1 MTRVAGKTKTKTKT
15 RAKPKAARPAGKPRG
30 GDRFDDVLEDIRR
43 IADDKGFI
51 LNQEIEALVGD
62 EFSPEDI
69 VVLYDR
75 LSDEKIDYFDSAE
88 KARLKIEARKRREE
102 KDEQKA
108 EEDVKAVI
116 RYDDPVRMYL
126 REMGKVP
133 LLDREGEVEIAK
145 RIEQGQILIAKAV
158 FSLDSPIR
166 ELQRLARV
174 VEKGEMRLD
183 EVVQVETGGLAPSY
197 TGKKERQARFRP
209 VRKIAALRKEIVEL
223 QKKIK
228 LKKNASKR
236 PALERSFE
244 LRQAKLFEEYVKL
257 QLNPKQLER
266 IVENIRTTRDRL
278 KDYSA
283 KLDEYE
289 EFVGLSYDDISGHVK
304 KLKAASRRRSV
315 KVNGKGSWSLEMLED
330 FERKMRA
337 LRTEIKAIEKEENL
351 SREELDRVVES
362 IRRGEIQVQRAKKE
376 MIEANVRLVI
386 AIAKRYTN
394 RGLEFLDLIQEGN
407 SGLMRAVDKFDY
419 RKGYKF
425 STYATWWIRQA
436 ITRAIADQARTI
448 RIPVHMIEAINKVSR
463 AQRKLVQENGRDP
476 TPEEVAK
483 KLNYPLD
490 KVKSVMKASMEPI
503 SLDRPI
509 GEDED
514 SNLSDFIEDTSAA
527 SPSQSASH
535 AMLRDQLNRVLSTLT
550 RREEKVI
557 RLRFGLG
564 DGTPRTL
571 EEVGTIFNVTRERVR
586 QIEAKALKKLQ
597 HPSRARKLK
606 GYTEII

>member
-1 MTRVAGKTKTKTKT
+1 MDK
-15 RAKPKAARPAGKPRG
+15 
-30 GDRFDDVLEDIRR
+30 FDEALEDIRR
-43 IADDKGFI
+43 VAEDKGYI
-51 LNQEIEALVGD
+51 LNHEIDSLVGRD
-62 EFSPEDI
+62 FSPEDI
-69 VVLYDR
+69 VTLYDR
-75 LSDEKIDYFDSAE
+75 LSEEKIDFFDSPE
-88 KARLKIEARKRREE
+88 KARLKMEAKKRREE
-102 KDEQKA
+102 K
-108 EEDVKAVI
+108 EETKNEDQLKAVI

-133 LLDREGEVEIAK
+133 LLDREGEVELAKKIEDGQLMIA
-145 RIEQGQILIAKAV
+145 RAV
-158 FSLDSPIR
+158 FSLDSSVR
-166 ELQRLARV
+166 ELQSLAEQV
-174 VEKGEMRLD
+174 NKEEIRLD
-183 EVVQVETGGLAPSY
+183 DVVQVETGGLHPHY
-197 TGKKERQARFRP
+197 TGKKERQARFKPIRN
-209 VRKIAALRKEIVEL
+209 IAKLRKDIVEL
-223 QKKIK
+223 QKKMR
-228 LKKNASKR
+228 LKKNKKKL
-236 PALERSFE
+236 PQLQRSLD
-244 LRQAKLFEEYVKL
+244 LREGKLFDEYLKL

-266 IVENIRTTRDRL
+266 IVEIIRENHDEVVELQKTYR
-278 KDYSA
+278 
-283 KLDEYE
+283 EYE
-289 EFVGLSYDDISGHVK
+289 KFIGLDFDQLMETIDKVK
-304 KLKAASRRRSV
+304 GYKRRRSI
-315 KVNGKGSWSLEMLED
+315 KIDGRGTWSLEMLED
-330 FERKMRA
+330 FQKKM
-337 LRTEIKAIEKEENL
+337 KAIQREIGRVEKSEGVPIDEMAKI
-351 SREELDRVVES
+351 VHS
-362 IRRGEIQVQRAKKE
+362 IDRGEYQVDKAKRQ

-448 RIPVHMIEAINKVSR
+448 RVPVHMIEAINKVAR
-463 AQRKLVQENGRDP
+463 TARKLVQENGRDP

-483 KLNYPLD
+483 RLNYPVD

-514 SNLSDFIEDTSAA
+514 SNLSDFIEDIGAA
-527 SPSQSASH
+527 SPAQTAAH
-535 AMLRDQLNRVLSTLT
+535 AMLREQLTKVLSTLT

>member
-1 MTRVAGKTKTKTKT
+1 MSNT
-15 RAKPKAARPAGKPRG
+15 P
-30 GDRFDDVLEDIRR
+30 DRFDDVLENIRN
-43 IADDKGFI
+43 IAEEKGFV
-51 LNQEIEALVGD
+51 LNHEIDALVGED
-62 EFSPEDI
+62 FTPEDI

-75 LSDEKIDYFDSAE
+75 LSEEKIDFFDTPE
-88 KARLKIEARKRREE
+88 KARLKIEAKKRREE
-102 KDEQKA
+102 KEEQKP

-145 RIEQGQILIAKAV
+145 RIEAGQIMIAKAV

-166 ELQRLARV
+166 ELQRLARA
-174 VEKGEMRLD
+174 VEKAEMRLD

-197 TGKKERQARFRP
+197 TGKKERQMRFRP
-209 VRKIAALRKEIVEL
+209 VKKIAALRKEIVEF
-223 QKKIK
+223 QKKLK
-228 LKKNASKR
+228 LKKNQSKR
-236 PALERSFE
+236 PMLERAME
-244 LRQAKLFEEYVKL
+244 ARQAKLFEEYIRL

-266 IVENIRTTRDRL
+266 IVESIRATRDRL
-278 KDYSA
+278 KDYES
-283 KLDEYE
+283 KLREYE
-289 EFVGLSYDDISGHVK
+289 EFVGLSYDDIVAHLK
-304 KLKAASRRRSV
+304 KLKAGGRRKSV
-315 KVNGKGSWSLEMLED
+315 KVEGRGTWSLDMLED

-337 LRTEIKAIEKEENL
+337 LRTEIREIEKEENI
-351 SREELDRVVES
+351 SIEDLDKIVES

-448 RIPVHMIEAINKVSR
+448 RVPVHMIEAINKVSR

-514 SNLSDFIEDTSAA
+514 SNLSDFIEDITAV
-527 SPSQSASH
+527 SPAQSASH

>member
-1 MTRVAGKTKTKTKT
+1 MDK
-15 RAKPKAARPAGKPRG
+15 
-30 GDRFDDVLEDIRR
+30 FDDVLEDIRR
-43 IADDKGFI
+43 VADDKGFI
-51 LNQEIEALVGD
+51 LNHEIDALVGND
-62 EFSPEDI
+62 FSPEDI
-69 VVLYDR
+69 VALYDR
-75 LSDEKIDYFDSAE
+75 LSEEKIEFFDSPE
-88 KARLKIEARKRREE
+88 KARLKIEAKKRREDKE
-102 KDEQKA
+102 GTKN
-108 EEDVKAVI
+108 EELLKTVV
-116 RYDDPVRMYL
+116 RFDDPVRMYL

-133 LLDREGEVEIAK
+133 LLDREGEVELAK
-145 RIEQGQILIAKAV
+145 RIEEGQLMIARAV
-158 FSLDSPIR
+158 FSLDTSIR
-166 ELQRLARV
+166 ELQRLAEA
-174 VEKGEMRLD
+174 VEKEMLRLD
-183 EVVQVETGGLAPSY
+183 EVIQVETGGLHPHY
-197 TGKKERQARFRP
+197 TGKKERQTRFRP
-209 VRKIAALRKEIVEL
+209 IKKITQFRKEIVEL
-223 QKKIK
+223 QKKAR
-228 LKKNASKR
+228 LKKNKDKR
-236 PALERSFE
+236 PAIERSIE
-244 LRQAKLFEEYVKL
+244 LRQAKLFDEYLKL

-266 IVENIRTTRDRL
+266 IVEVIRETRQSVSDNE
-278 KDYSA
+278 A
-283 KLDEYE
+283 KFKEYE
-289 EFVGLSYDDISGHVK
+289 SFIGLAYDELGDTIK
-304 KLKAASRRRSV
+304 KLKSYKRKRSIRI
-315 KVNGKGSWSLEMLED
+315 NGKGPWSLEMLDD
-330 FERKMRA
+330 FQKKMDLLRKE
-337 LRTEIKAIEKEENL
+337 TQKIEKAENV
-351 SREELDRVVES
+351 SSTELHRLVDD
-362 IRRGEIQVQRAKKE
+362 IARGEYQMEKAKRE

-448 RIPVHMIEAINKVSR
+448 RVPVHMIEAINKVSR
-463 AQRKLVQENGRDP
+463 TARKLVQENGRDP

-483 KLNYPLD
+483 KLNYPVD

-514 SNLSDFIEDTSAA
+514 SNLSDFIEDTGAA
-527 SPSQSASH
+527 SPAQTAAH
-535 AMLRDQLNRVLSTLT
+535 AMLREQLTKVLSTLT

-606 GYTEII
+606 GYTEIV

>member
-1 MTRVAGKTKTKTKT
+1 MDLEKL
-15 RAKPKAARPAGKPRG
+15 
-30 GDRFDDVLEDIRR
+30 DDVVEDIRR
-43 IADDKGFI
+43 VAEEKGFI
-51 LNQEIEALVGD
+51 LNHEIDALVGSD
-62 EFSPEDI
+62 FSPEDI
-69 VVLYDR
+69 VVLYDK
-75 LSDEKIDYFDSAE
+75 LSEEKIDYFDSPE
-88 KARLKIEARKRREE
+88 KARLKMEAKKRREE
-102 KDEQKA
+102 KEGAKTED
-108 EEDVKAVI
+108 DVKAVI

-133 LLDREGEVEIAK
+133 LLDRQGEVEIAK
-145 RIEQGQILIAKAV
+145 RIEQGQIKIAKAA
-158 FSLDSPIR
+158 FSLDSPIC
-166 ELQRLARV
+166 ELQRLALA
-174 VEKGEMRLD
+174 VENEEMRLD
-183 EVVQVETGGLAPSY
+183 EVVQIETGGIHPHYS
-197 TGKKERQARFRP
+197 GKKERQARFRP
-209 VRKIAALRKEIVEL
+209 IRRIAALRREIVEI
-223 QKKIK
+223 QKKLK
-228 LKKNASKR
+228 LKKYAAKR
-236 PALERSFE
+236 TTLERSLA
-244 LRQAKLFEEYVKL
+244 LRQTKLMDEYLKL
-257 QLNPKQLER
+257 QLNPKQIDR
-266 IVENIRTTRDRL
+266 IVKNIRVTRDEMWEHQ
-278 KDYSA
+278 S
-283 KLDEYE
+283 KLSEYE
-289 EFVGLSYDDISGHVK
+289 EFVGLSHEELQKSLK
-304 KLKAASRRRSV
+304 KLKANKRRKSL
-315 KVNGKGSWSLEMLED
+315 KIKGKGTWSLEMLED
-330 FERKMRA
+330 FQKKTRGLKIEIRK
-337 LRTEIKAIEKEENL
+337 IEKSEGITHQ
-351 SREELDRVVES
+351 ELDEVVGT
-362 IRRGEIQVQRAKKE
+362 IRRGEMQVQRAKRE

-448 RIPVHMIEAINKVSR
+448 RVPVHMIEAINKVSR
-463 AQRKLVQENGRDP
+463 TARKLVQENGRDP

-514 SNLSDFIEDTSAA
+514 SNLSDFIEDLTATSPAQSAA
-527 SPSQSASH
+527 H
-535 AMLRDQLNRVLSTLT
+535 AMLREQLSKVLSTLT

-597 HPSRARKLK
+597 HPSRAKKLK

>member
-1 MTRVAGKTKTKTKT
+1 MG
-15 RAKPKAARPAGKPRG
+15 AKVKNTGSAASAPATAP
-30 GDRFDDVLEDIRR
+30 DRFEFILEDIRK
-43 IADDKGFI
+43 IAEEKGFV
-51 LNQEIEALVGD
+51 LNHEIDHLVGED
-62 EFSPEDI
+62 FSPEDI
-69 VVLYDR
+69 VILYDR
-75 LSDEKIDYFDSAE
+75 LSEEKIDFFDSPE

-102 KDEQKA
+102 KEEEKKV

-145 RIEQGQILIAKAV
+145 RIEQGQIMIAKAV

-166 ELQRLARV
+166 ELQRLARA
-174 VEKGEMRLD
+174 VEKGDMRLD

-209 VRKIAALRKEIVEL
+209 VKKIATLRKEIVEL
-223 QKKIK
+223 QKKLK
-228 LKKNASKR
+228 LKKSAAKR
-236 PALERSFE
+236 PALERSLE
-244 LRQAKLFEEYVKL
+244 MRQAKLFEEYIKL
-257 QLNPKQLER
+257 QLNPKQLEK
-266 IVENIRTTRDRL
+266 IVEKIRGQRDRL
-278 KDYSA
+278 KDYEA
-283 KLDEYE
+283 KLLEYE
-289 EFVGLSYDDISGHVK
+289 DFVGLGYDDIVTQSK
-304 KLKAASRRRSV
+304 KLKGSRRKSV
-315 KVNGKGSWSLEMLED
+315 KVEGKGTWSLDMLED
-330 FERKMRA
+330 FERKMRS
-337 LRTEIKAIEKEENL
+337 LRTEIKAIEKEENI
-351 SREELDRVVES
+351 SIADLDKIAEN

-448 RIPVHMIEAINKVSR
+448 RVPVHMIEAINKVSR
-463 AQRKLVQENGRDP
+463 AQRKLVQEQGRDP

-527 SPSQSASH
+527 SPAQSASH

>member
-1 MTRVAGKTKTKTKT
+1 MGLDKFE
-15 RAKPKAARPAGKPRG
+15 G
-30 GDRFDDVLEDIRR
+30 VLEDIRR
-43 IADDKGFI
+43 VAEDKGYI
-51 LNQEIEALVGD
+51 LNHEIDGIVGED
-62 EFSPEDI
+62 FTPGDI
-69 VVLYDR
+69 VQLYDR
-75 LSDEKIDYFDSAE
+75 LSEEKIDFFDTPE
-88 KARLKIEARKRREE
+88 KARLKIDAKKRREE
-102 KDEQKA
+102 KETVKSDELMKT
-108 EEDVKAVI
+108 VI

-133 LLDREGEVEIAK
+133 LLDRLGEVEIAM
-145 RIEQGQILIAKAV
+145 RIEEGHLMIAKAV
-158 FSLDSPIR
+158 FSLDGPIR
-166 ELQRLARV
+166 ELQVLADK
-174 VEKGEMRLD
+174 VEQEELRLD
-183 EVVQVETGGLAPSY
+183 EVVQVETGGLHPHY
-197 TGKKERQARFRP
+197 TGKKERQNRFRP
-209 VRKIAALRKEIVEL
+209 IRKITQLRKEIVEL
-223 QKKIK
+223 QKKAR
-228 LKKNASKR
+228 LKKNAPKKNS
-236 PALERSFE
+236 LERSIV
-244 LRQAKLFEEYVKL
+244 LRQTKLFAAYLKL
-257 QLNPKQLER
+257 QLTTKQLER
-266 IVENIRTTRDRL
+266 IVGMIRERRDQIR
-278 KDYSA
+278 DFQM
-283 KLDEYE
+283 KLTEYE
-289 EFVGLSYDDISGHVK
+289 GFVGMSLEELHK
-304 KLKAASRRRSV
+304 ALKIFKQNKRRKTL
-315 KVNGKGSWSLEMLED
+315 KVPGKGVWSKEVLED
-330 FERKMRA
+330 FHKKMKSLQAEIRK
-337 LRTEIKAIEKEENL
+337 IEKDENVE
-351 SREELDRVVES
+351 SSDLDRIVED
-362 IRRGEIQVQRAKKE
+362 IKRGEFQVMKAKKE

-448 RIPVHMIEAINKVSR
+448 RVPVHMIEAINKVSR
-463 AQRKLVQENGRDP
+463 TARQLVQENGRDP

-490 KVKSVMKASMEPI
+490 KVKSVMRASMEPI

-527 SPSQSASH
+527 SPAQSAAH
-535 AMLRDQLNRVLSTLT
+535 AMLRNQLSKVLSTLT

-606 GYTEII
+606 GYTDIV

>member
-1 MTRVAGKTKTKTKT
+1 MDLEK
-15 RAKPKAARPAGKPRG
+15 
-30 GDRFDDVLEDIRR
+30 FDDVLEDIRR
-43 IADDKGFI
+43 VAEDKGFI
-51 LNQEIEALVGD
+51 LNHEIDALVGS
-62 EFSPEDI
+62 EFSAEDI
-69 VVLYDR
+69 VVLYDK
-75 LSDEKIDYFDSAE
+75 LSEEKIDYFDSPE
-88 KARLKIEARKRREE
+88 KARLKMEAKKRREE
-102 KDEQKA
+102 KEEQKM
-108 EEDVKAVI
+108 EEEIKAVI

-133 LLDREGEVEIAK
+133 LLDRQGEVDIAK
-145 RIEQGQILIAKAV
+145 RIEAAQIKIAKAV
-158 FSLDSPIR
+158 FSLDSPIE
-166 ELQRLARV
+166 ELQRLAQL
-174 VEKGEMRLD
+174 VENEEMRLD
-183 EVVQVETGGLAPSY
+183 EVLQVETGGIHPHFS
-197 TGKKERQARFRP
+197 GKKERQTRFRP
-209 VRKIAALRKEIVEL
+209 VKRIAKLRKEVVEI
-223 QKKIK
+223 QKKLT
-228 LKKNASKR
+228 LKKYESKR
-236 PALERSFE
+236 VTMERSLE
-244 LRQAKLFEEYVKL
+244 LRQTTLFDEYLKL
-257 QLNPKQLER
+257 QLNAKQVER
-266 IVENIRTTRDRL
+266 IVKDIRETRDEM
-278 KDYSA
+278 KDLYT
-283 KLDEYE
+283 KLNEYE
-289 EFVGLSYDDISGHVK
+289 GFVGLSFEDLQKTVK
-304 KLKAASRRRSV
+304 KLKENKRRKSV
-315 KVNGKGSWSLEMLED
+315 KIGGKTWSLDMLED
-330 FERKMRA
+330 FQRKTKVLKA
-337 LRTEIKAIEKEENL
+337 EIRKIEKAENITHA
-351 SREELDRVVES
+351 ELELVDAN
-362 IRRGEIQVQRAKKE
+362 IRRGEKQVMRAKRE

-448 RIPVHMIEAINKVSR
+448 RVPVHMIEAINKVSR
-463 AQRKLVQENGRDP
+463 TARKLVQENGRDP

-514 SNLSDFIEDTSAA
+514 SNLSDFIEDITATSPAQSAA
-527 SPSQSASH
+527 H
-535 AMLRDQLNRVLSTLT
+535 AMLREQLSKVLSTLT

-597 HPSRARKLK
+597 HPSRSRKLK

>member
-1 MTRVAGKTKTKTKT
+1 MNK
-15 RAKPKAARPAGKPRG
+15 
-30 GDRFDDVLEDIRR
+30 FDDVLEDIRR
-43 IADDKGFI
+43 VAEDKGYI
-51 LNQEIEALVGD
+51 LNHEIDTLVGRD
-62 EFSPEDI
+62 FTPEDI
-69 VVLYDR
+69 VALYDR
-75 LSDEKIDYFDSAE
+75 LSEEKIDYFDTEE
-88 KARLKIEARKRREE
+88 KALLKIEAKKRRAEKEE
-102 KDEQKA
+102 SQK
-108 EEDVKAVI
+108 EELLKTVI

-133 LLDREGEVEIAK
+133 LLDRAGEVELAK
-145 RIEQGQILIAKAV
+145 RIEQGHLIVARAV
-158 FSLDSPIR
+158 FSLDAPIL
-166 ELQRLARV
+166 ELQRLAEK
-174 VEKGEMRLD
+174 VEESELRLD
-183 EVVQVETGGLAPSY
+183 EVVQVETGGLHPHY
-197 TGKKERQARFRP
+197 TGKKERQTRFRHI
-209 VRKIAALRKEIVEL
+209 RRIAQLRKEIVKF
-223 QKKIK
+223 QKQAR
-228 LKKNASKR
+228 LKKNVKKLPS
-236 PALERSFE
+236 LQRSID
-244 LRQAKLFEEYVKL
+244 LRQGKLFNEYLKL
-257 QLNPKQLER
+257 QLNPKQLVR
-266 IVENIRTTRDRL
+266 IVDMIRETEDQFNE
-278 KDYSA
+278 
-283 KLDEYE
+283 LDSQFREYE
-289 EFVGLSYDDISGHVK
+289 NFIGLSYDGLKDAIK
-304 KLKAASRRRSV
+304 KLKGYKRKRSL
-315 KVNGKGSWSLEMLED
+315 KIDGKGTWSLEMLDD
-330 FERKMRA
+330 FEHKMKQIRKD
-337 LRTEIKAIEKEENL
+337 LGKLEKAENVTI
-351 SREELDRVVES
+351 EELNDLVDLVDK
-362 IRRGEIQVQRAKKE
+362 GEYQCEKAKRE

-448 RIPVHMIEAINKVSR
+448 RVPVHMIEAINKVSR
-463 AQRKLVQENGRDP
+463 TARKLVQENGRDP

-483 KLNYPLD
+483 KLAYPVD

-514 SNLSDFIEDTSAA
+514 SNLSDFIEDTGAA
-527 SPSQSASH
+527 SPAQTAAH
-535 AMLRDQLNRVLSTLT
+535 AMLREQLTKVLSTLT

-606 GYTEII
+606 GYTDIV

>member
-1 MTRVAGKTKTKTKT
+1 MDK
-15 RAKPKAARPAGKPRG
+15 
-30 GDRFDDVLEDIRR
+30 FDDVVEEIRR
-43 IADDKGFI
+43 VAEEKGYI
-51 LNQEIEALVGD
+51 LNQEIEVLVGND
-62 EFSPEDI
+62 FSPDDI
-69 VVLYDR
+69 VLLYDR
-75 LSDEKIDYFDSAE
+75 LSEEKIDYFDSQE
-88 KARLKIEARKRREE
+88 KARLKIEAKKRREE
-102 KDEQKA
+102 KEGTKA
-108 EEDVKAVI
+108 EDSLKTVI

-133 LLDREGEVEIAK
+133 LLDRQGEVDLAK
-145 RIEQGQILIAKAV
+145 RIEEGQLIVARAML
-158 FSLDSPIR
+158 SLDSPIR
-166 ELQRLARV
+166 QLHEFAKK
-174 VEKGEMRLD
+174 VEAEEMRLD
-183 EVVQVETGGLAPSY
+183 QVIQVETGGLHPHYA
-197 TGKKERQARFRP
+197 GKKESAQRFRP
-209 VRKIAALRKEIVEL
+209 IKKIAQYRKEIVEL
-223 QKKIK
+223 QKRAN
-228 LKKNASKR
+228 LKKNAAQL
-236 PALERSFE
+236 PQLERSME
-244 LRQAKLFEEYVKL
+244 LRRTKLF
-257 QLNPKQLER
+257 
-266 IVENIRTTRDRL
+266 
-278 KDYSA
+278 
-283 KLDEYE
+283 DEYLKLRLHPKRLE
-289 EFVGLSYDDISGHVK
+289 ETVVTIRQIEVLMRELDGKFAEYEKFVGVSFSELQVTIDRVK
-304 KLKAASRRRSV
+304 AYKRRRSV
-315 KVNGKGSWSLEMLED
+315 KINDKGPWSLEALED
-330 FERKMRA
+330 FQKKMRVIKK
-337 LRTEIKAIEKEENL
+337 EITKIEKQE
-351 SREELDRVVES
+351 SVDSAELYTIIGRVD
-362 IRRGEIQVQRAKKE
+362 RGERQAEKAKRE

-448 RIPVHMIEAINKVSR
+448 RVPVHMIEAINKVSR
-463 AQRKLVQENGRDP
+463 TARKLVQENGRDP

-483 KLNYPLD
+483 KLGYPVD

-514 SNLSDFIEDTSAA
+514 SNLSDFIEDTGAA
-527 SPSQSASH
+527 SPAQTAAH
-535 AMLRDQLNRVLSTLT
+535 AMLREQLTRVLSTLT

-606 GYTEII
+606 GYTEIV

>member
-1 MTRVAGKTKTKTKT
+1 MQLDK
-15 RAKPKAARPAGKPRG
+15 
-30 GDRFDDVLEDIRR
+30 FEDVLEDIRR
-43 IADDKGFI
+43 VAEEKGYI
-51 LNQEIEALVGD
+51 LNHEIDVIVGND
-62 EFSPEDI
+62 FTPDDI
-69 VVLYDR
+69 VHLYDR
-75 LSDEKIDYFDSAE
+75 LSEEKIDFFDSQE
-88 KARLKIEARKRREE
+88 KAKLKIEARKRREE
-102 KDEQKA
+102 K
-108 EEDVKAVI
+108 EEVKSEELMKTII

-133 LLDREGEVEIAK
+133 LLDRQGEVEIAM
-145 RIEQGQILIAKAV
+145 RIEEGQLMIAKAV
-158 FSLDSPIR
+158 FSLDTPIH
-166 ELQRLARV
+166 ELKILTDQ
-174 VEKGEMRLD
+174 VERGELRLD
-183 EVVQVETGGLAPSY
+183 EVVQVETGGLHPHY
-197 TGKKERQARFRP
+197 TGKKERQNRFRP
-209 VRKIAALRKEIVEL
+209 VKRITQIRKEIVDL
-223 QKKIK
+223 QKKVR
-228 LKKNASKR
+228 LKKNAKKKNS
-236 PALERSFE
+236 LERMIV
-244 LRQAKLFEEYVKL
+244 LRQNKLFGEYLKL
-257 QLNPKQLER
+257 QLNTKQLER
-266 IVENIRTTRDRL
+266 IVEMIRATRDQIRDLQL
-278 KDYSA
+278 KL
-283 KLDEYE
+283 KEYE
-289 EFVGLSYDDISGHVK
+289 DFVGLSLPELKKAIKTMKSGK
-304 KLKAASRRRSV
+304 RRKTLKVPSKGVWSREV
-315 KVNGKGSWSLEMLED
+315 LED
-330 FERKMRA
+330 FLKQMRA
-337 LRTEIKAIEKEENL
+337 LQTEIRKIEKAEN
-351 SREELDRVVES
+351 VES
-362 IRRGEIQVQRAKKE
+362 SDLDMIVRDIRRGEMQVQRAKKE

-448 RIPVHMIEAINKVSR
+448 RVPVHMIEAINKVSR
-463 AQRKLVQENGRDP
+463 TARQLVQENGRDP

-490 KVKSVMKASMEPI
+490 KVKSVMRASMEPI

-514 SNLSDFIEDTSAA
+514 SNLSDFIEDTSAD
-527 SPSQSASH
+527 SPAQSAAH
-535 AMLRDQLNRVLSTLT
+535 AMLREQLSKVLSTLT

-606 GYTEII
+606 GYTDIV

>member
-1 MTRVAGKTKTKTKT
+1 MQQ
-15 RAKPKAARPAGKPRG
+15 
-30 GDRFDDVLEDIRR
+30 DRFDDVIEDIRR
-43 IADDKGFI
+43 VADEKGYV
-51 LNQEIEALVGD
+51 LNQDIDTLVGT
-62 EFSPEDI
+62 EFSAQDI

-75 LSDEKIDYFDSAE
+75 LSEEKIDYFDSEE
-88 KARLKIEARKRREE
+88 KARLKVAARKRREE
-102 KDEQKA
+102 KEGTKKEDE
-108 EEDVKAVI
+108 EVKAVI

-133 LLDREGEVEIAK
+133 LLDRQGEVEIAK
-145 RIEQGQILIAKAV
+145 RIEQGQITIARALL
-158 FSLDSPIR
+158 SLDSPVR
-166 ELQRLARV
+166 EIQRLTKRV
-174 VEKGEMRLD
+174 ENEEMRID
-183 EVVQVETGGLAPSY
+183 EALQIDANGPSY
-197 TGKKERQARFRP
+197 SGKKERMARLRP
-209 VRKIAALRKEIVEL
+209 IKKIVRLRKEIAEINHKL
-223 QKKIK
+223 R
-228 LKKNASKR
+228 LKKYQSKR
-236 PALERSFE
+236 PVLERSLE
-244 LRQAKLFEEYVKL
+244 LREEKIFEEYKALGV
-257 QLNPKQLER
+257 NPKQVER
-266 IVENIRTTRDRL
+266 ITEDVRKTRTEMR
-278 KDYSA
+278 
-283 KLDEYE
+283 EYE
-289 EFVGLSYDDISGHVK
+289 GKIAEYERFIGLDQVGLGDAIKRVK
-304 KLKAASRRRSV
+304 AYKRKRSLTIQ
-315 KVNGKGSWSLEMLED
+315 GKGTWSLEMLED
-330 FERKMRA
+330 FQKKIKVLRA
-337 LRTEIKAIEKEENL
+337 DIKRIEKDENVTAEEFTAITAT
-351 SREELDRVVES
+351 
-362 IRRGEIQVQRAKKE
+362 IRRGTAHMQKAKKE

-448 RIPVHMIEAINKVSR
+448 RVPVHMIEAINKVSR
-463 AQRKLVQENGRDP
+463 TARKLVQENGRDP

-483 KLNYPLD
+483 KLQYPLD

-514 SNLSDFIEDTSAA
+514 SNLSDFIEDLAATSPAQSAA
-527 SPSQSASH
+527 H
-535 AMLRDQLNRVLSTLT
+535 AMLREQLSKVLSTLT

-597 HPSRARKLK
+597 HPSRSRKLK

>member
-1 MTRVAGKTKTKTKT
+1 MKRRSEGLKREKGDRLVELKTLAGKQHYLLHDQIETFLDESASVEDMDEVYIRLNDLKV
-15 RAKPKAARPAGKPRG
+15 
-30 GDRFDDVLEDIRR
+30 DVFDTHE
-43 IADDKGFI
+43 
-51 LNQEIEALVGD
+51 EAQQKL
-62 EFSPEDI
+62 
-69 VVLYDR
+69 R
-75 LSDEKIDYFDSAE
+75 L
-88 KARLKIEARKRREE
+88 KRREE
-102 KDEQKA
+102 KRPPDKQA
-108 EEDVKAVI
+108 LPHPV
-116 RYDDPVRMYL
+116 RYDDPGRMYL
-126 REMGKVP
+126 REMGRVP
-133 LLDREGEVEIAK
+133 RLDREGEVEIAK
-145 RIEQGQILIAKAV
+145 RIKAGEKQICTALFRSGPILKEIVSYGTRLKQAKMRVEDLTQIDFGNWNPEFSPKRERARALKALDKIRVMHTRLSKLQEKPVGRLSEALKSAHHGKLRVADEELMIELFTLNLNTRLI
-158 FSLDSPIR
+158 
-166 ELQRLARV
+166 ERLAERIKDFSHQV
-174 VEKGEMRLD
+174 DLVEGEFTELERKWGKSGD
-183 EVVQVETGGLAPSY
+183 EVTDLVKRAKKSRKEAKQVERESGLGAEHFEEYQRAHTS
-197 TGKKERQARFRP
+197 ARRK
-209 VRKIAALRKEIVEL
+209 VRKIEEEAKMSRDQVKEVTREI
-223 QKKIK
+223 
-228 LKKNASKR
+228 
-236 PALERSFE
+236 RS
-244 LRQAKLFEEYVKL
+244 
-257 QLNPKQLER
+257 
-266 IVENIRTTRDRL
+266 
-278 KDYSA
+278 
-283 KLDEYE
+283 
-289 EFVGLSYDDISGHVK
+289 
-304 KLKAASRRRSV
+304 
-315 KVNGKGSWSLEMLED
+315 
-330 FERKMRA
+330 
-337 LRTEIKAIEKEENL
+337 
-351 SREELDRVVES
+351 
-362 IRRGEIQVQRAKKE
+362 GEIARDKAKRE

-386 AIAKRYTN
+386 SIAKRYTN

-407 SGLMRAVDKFDY
+407 SGLMRAGDKFDY
-419 RKGYKF
+419 RKAYKF
-425 STYATWWIRQA
+425 STYATWWIRLA

-448 RIPVHMIEAINKVSR
+448 RVPVHMIEAINKVSR

-514 SNLSDFIEDTSAA
+514 SNLSDFIEDITAI

>member
-1 MTRVAGKTKTKTKT
+1 MDK
-15 RAKPKAARPAGKPRG
+15 
-30 GDRFDDVLEDIRR
+30 FDDVLQDIRR
-43 IADDKGFI
+43 VADDKGYI
-51 LNQEIEALVGD
+51 LNHEIDALVGND
-62 EFSPEDI
+62 FTPEDI
-69 VVLYDR
+69 VGLYDR
-75 LSDEKIDYFDSAE
+75 LSEEKIDFFDSPE
-88 KARLKIEARKRREE
+88 KARLKMEAKKRREE
-102 KDEQKA
+102 K
-108 EEDVKAVI
+108 EESKQEEVMKTVI

-133 LLDREGEVEIAK
+133 LLDRQGEVDLAM
-145 RIEQGQILIAKAV
+145 RIEEGQLSIAKAV
-158 FSLDSPIR
+158 LSMDGPIR
-166 ELQRLARV
+166 ELQRLSKL
-174 VEKGEMRLD
+174 VEKEEMRLD
-183 EVVQVETGGLAPSY
+183 DLVQVEAGTLHPHY
-197 TGKKERQARFRP
+197 TGKKELQARFRP
-209 VRKIAALRKEIVEL
+209 IRRIARLRKEIVDL
-223 QKKIK
+223 QKKTR
-228 LKKNASKR
+228 LKKNAPKLPS
-236 PALERSFE
+236 LNRSIE
-244 LRQAKLFEEYVKL
+244 LRQTKLFDEYLTL
-257 QLNPKQLER
+257 QLNPKRLER
-266 IVENIRTTRDRL
+266 IVEMLRETREEIAERE
-278 KDYSA
+278 K
-283 KLDEYE
+283 KFKEYE
-289 EFVGLSYDDISGHVK
+289 QFIGMSAEELPKTIA
-304 KLKAASRRRSV
+304 KLKAYKRRRSIR
-315 KVNGKGSWSLEMLED
+315 VNGKGPWSQDVLED
-330 FERKMRA
+330 FQKKM
-337 LRTEIKAIEKEENL
+337 KAL
-351 SREELDRVVES
+351 SRDIHKVEKDES
-362 IRRGEIQVQRAKKE
+362 VTSAEMNRLVRTIDRGEYQVEKAKRE

-448 RIPVHMIEAINKVSR
+448 RVPVHMIEAINKVSR
-463 AQRKLVQENGRDP
+463 TARKLVQENGRDP

-483 KLNYPLD
+483 KLSYPVD

-514 SNLSDFIEDTSAA
+514 SNLSDFIEDTGAA
-527 SPSQSASH
+527 SPAQTAAH
-535 AMLRDQLNRVLSTLT
+535 AMLREQLTKVLSTLT

-606 GYTEII
+606 GYTEIV

>member
-1 MTRVAGKTKTKTKT
+1 MDK
-15 RAKPKAARPAGKPRG
+15 
-30 GDRFDDVLEDIRR
+30 FDGVLEDIRQV
-43 IADDKGFI
+43 AEDKGYI
-51 LNQEIEALVGD
+51 LNHEIDALVGND
-62 EFSPEDI
+62 FTPEDI

-75 LSDEKIDYFDSAE
+75 LSEEKIDFFDSAE
-88 KARLKIEARKRREE
+88 KARLKMEAKKRREE
-102 KDEQKA
+102 K
-108 EEDVKAVI
+108 EETKNEEAMKAVI

-133 LLDREGEVEIAK
+133 LLDRQGEVDLAM
-145 RIEQGQILIAKAV
+145 RIEEGQLMIARAV
-158 FSLDSPIR
+158 LSLDGTVH
-166 ELQRLARV
+166 ELQRLTKC
-174 VEKGEMRLD
+174 VEKEEKRLD
-183 EVVQVETGGLAPSY
+183 EVVQVETGGLHPHY
-197 TGKKERQARFRP
+197 TGKKELQARFKP
-209 VRKIAALRKEIVEL
+209 VRMMVRLRREIVDL
-223 QKKIK
+223 QKKAA
-228 LKKNASKR
+228 LKKNA
-236 PALERSFE
+236 
-244 LRQAKLFEEYVKL
+244 AKLPSLTRQIESRQKKLFDEYLKL

-266 IVENIRTTRDRL
+266 IVETIRATREQIYDL
-278 KDYSA
+278 EQKF
-283 KLDEYE
+283 KEYE
-289 EFVGLSYDDISGHVK
+289 GFVGMPFPEIKKTID
-304 KLKAASRRRSV
+304 KLKSYKRRRSIR
-315 KVNGKGSWSLEMLED
+315 VNGKGPWSEDVLED
-330 FERKMRA
+330 FQRKMRA
-337 LRTEIKAIEKEENL
+337 LARDIKKIEKEENISSVDL
-351 SREELDRVVES
+351 NRLARN
-362 IRRGEIQVQRAKKE
+362 IQRGEYQCEKAKRE

-448 RIPVHMIEAINKVSR
+448 RVPVHMIEAINKVSR
-463 AQRKLVQENGRDP
+463 TARKLVQENGRDP

-483 KLNYPLD
+483 HLSYPVD

-514 SNLSDFIEDTSAA
+514 SNLSDFIEDVGAVSPAQTAA
-527 SPSQSASH
+527 H
-535 AMLRDQLNRVLSTLT
+535 AMLREQLTKVLSTLT

-606 GYTEII
+606 GYTEIV

>member
-1 MTRVAGKTKTKTKT
+1 MT
-15 RAKPKAARPAGKPRG
+15 KPKSSSKSRGAARSGSASSATAAATTTP
-30 GDRFDDVLEDIRR
+30 DRFDYVLDDIRR
-43 IADDKGFI
+43 IAEEKGFV
-51 LNQEIEALVGD
+51 LNHEIEGLVGD
-62 EFSPEDI
+62 DFSPEDI

-75 LSDEKIDYFDSAE
+75 LSEEKIDYFDSPE

-102 KDEQKA
+102 KEEQKA

-145 RIEQGQILIAKAV
+145 RIEAGQILIAKAV

-174 VEKGEMRLD
+174 VEKGDMRLD

-209 VRKIAALRKEIVEL
+209 VKKIAALRKEIVEL

-236 PALERSFE
+236 PTLERSLE

-266 IVENIRTTRDRL
+266 IVENIRATRDRL
-278 KDYSA
+278 KDYES
-283 KLDEYE
+283 KLGEYE
-289 EFVGLSYDDISGHVK
+289 DFVGLSYDDIVGHVK

-315 KVNGKGSWSLEMLED
+315 KVDGKGTWSLEMLED

-337 LRTEIKAIEKEENL
+337 LRAEIRVIEKEENL
-351 SREELDRVVES
+351 DSGELDKVVES
-362 IRRGEIQVQRAKKE
+362 IRRGETQVMRAKKE

-386 AIAKRYTN
+386 SIAKRYTN

-407 SGLMRAVDKFDY
+407 SGLMRAVEKFDY

-448 RIPVHMIEAINKVSR
+448 RVPVHMIEAINKVTR
-463 AQRKLVQENGRDP
+463 AQRQLVQELGRDP
-476 TPEEVAK
+476 SPEEIAK
-483 KLNYPLD
+483 LLGH
-490 KVKSVMKASMEPI
+490 AA
-503 SLDRPI
+503 
-509 GEDED
+509 GEGQGRDEGRAW
-514 SNLSDFIEDTSAA
+514 SRSRSTAPSARTRTPTSATSSRTRGPRRRRSRRRTRCCGTSSTA
-527 SPSQSASH
+527 CSP
-535 AMLRDQLNRVLSTLT
+535 R
-550 RREEKVI
+550 
-557 RLRFGLG
+557 
-564 DGTPRTL
+564 
-571 EEVGTIFNVTRERVR
+571 
-586 QIEAKALKKLQ
+586 
-597 HPSRARKLK
+597 
-606 GYTEII
+606 

>member
-1 MTRVAGKTKTKTKT
+1 MDK
-15 RAKPKAARPAGKPRG
+15 
-30 GDRFDDVLEDIRR
+30 FDDVVEEIRR
-43 IADDKGFI
+43 VAEEKGYI
-51 LNQEIEALVGD
+51 LNQEIEVLVGND
-62 EFSPEDI
+62 FSPDDI
-69 VVLYDR
+69 VLLYDR
-75 LSDEKIDYFDSAE
+75 LSEEKIDYFDSQE
-88 KARLKIEARKRREE
+88 KARLKIEAKKRREE
-102 KDEQKA
+102 KEGTKA
-108 EEDVKAVI
+108 EETLNTVI

-133 LLDREGEVEIAK
+133 LLDRQGEVDLAK
-145 RIEQGQILIAKAV
+145 RIEKGQLTVARAML
-158 FSLDSPIR
+158 SLDSPIR
-166 ELQRLARV
+166 QLHEFAKKV
-174 VEKGEMRLD
+174 NAEEMRLD
-183 EVVQVETGGLAPSY
+183 QVIQVETGGLHPHY
-197 TGKKERQARFRP
+197 VGKKERAQRFRP
-209 VRKIAALRKEIVEL
+209 IKKIAQYRKEIVEL
-223 QKKIK
+223 QKRAN
-228 LKKNASKR
+228 LKKNAAQL
-236 PALERSFE
+236 PQLERSME
-244 LRQAKLFEEYVKL
+244 LRRTKLF
-257 QLNPKQLER
+257 
-266 IVENIRTTRDRL
+266 
-278 KDYSA
+278 
-283 KLDEYE
+283 DEYLKLHLHPKRLE
-289 EFVGLSYDDISGHVK
+289 ETVVTIRQVEDLMRELDGKFAEYEKFVGVSFAELQTTIDRVK
-304 KLKAASRRRSV
+304 AYKRRRSV
-315 KVNGKGSWSLEMLED
+315 KINGKGPWSLEALED
-330 FERKMRA
+330 FQKKMR
-337 LRTEIKAIEKEENL
+337 EIKKEITKIEKSESVN
-351 SREELDRVVES
+351 STELYVIVGRID
-362 IRRGEIQVQRAKKE
+362 RGEYQAEKAKRE

-448 RIPVHMIEAINKVSR
+448 RVPVHMIEAINKVSR
-463 AQRKLVQENGRDP
+463 TARKLVQENGRDP

-483 KLNYPLD
+483 KLGYPVD

-514 SNLSDFIEDTSAA
+514 SNLSDFIEDTGAA
-527 SPSQSASH
+527 SPAQTAAH
-535 AMLRDQLNRVLSTLT
+535 AMLREQLTRVLSTLT

-606 GYTEII
+606 GYTEIV

>member
-1 MTRVAGKTKTKTKT
+1 MNK
-15 RAKPKAARPAGKPRG
+15 
-30 GDRFDDVLEDIRR
+30 FEDVLEDIRR
-43 IADDKGFI
+43 VADDRGYI
-51 LNQEIEALVGD
+51 LNHEIDALVGED
-62 EFSPEDI
+62 FSPEDI
-69 VVLYDR
+69 VSLYDR
-75 LSDEKIDYFDSAE
+75 LSEEKIDYFDSEE
-88 KARLKIEARKRREE
+88 KALLKIEAKKRREE
-102 KDEQKA
+102 K
-108 EEDVKAVI
+108 EETKNEELLKAVI

-133 LLDREGEVEIAK
+133 LLDREGEVELAK
-145 RIEQGQILIAKAV
+145 RIEQGQLKVARAV

-166 ELQRLARV
+166 ELQKMAEK
-174 VEKGEMRLD
+174 VEKNELRLD
-183 EVVQVETGGLAPSY
+183 EVVQVETGGLHPHY
-197 TGKKERQARFRP
+197 TGKKERQTRFRP
-209 VRKIAALRKEIVEL
+209 IRRIAQLRKDIVQFDKEARL
-223 QKKIK
+223 R
-228 LKKNASKR
+228 KNAHKR
-236 PALERSFE
+236 ASIERSIE
-244 LRQAKLFEEYVKL
+244 LRQNKLFDEYLKL

-266 IVENIRTTRDRL
+266 IVNMTRETKEKFTELED
-278 KDYSA
+278 KF
-283 KLDEYE
+283 KEYE
-289 EFVGLSYDDISGHVK
+289 AFIGLPYDDLRK
-304 KLKAASRRRSV
+304 TMQKLKSFKRRRSI
-315 KVNGKGSWSLEMLED
+315 KVGSKETWSLEMLED
-330 FERKMRA
+330 FERKMR
-337 LRTEIKAIEKEENL
+337 LIRSEIQKLEKAENVSSARLIKLVEDIE
-351 SREELDRVVES
+351 
-362 IRRGEIQVQRAKKE
+362 RGEYQCEKAKRE

-448 RIPVHMIEAINKVSR
+448 RVPVHMIEAINKVSR
-463 AQRKLVQENGRDP
+463 AARKLVQEQGRDP

-483 KLNYPLD
+483 KLNYPVD

-514 SNLSDFIEDTSAA
+514 SNLSDFIEDTGAA
-527 SPSQSASH
+527 SPAQTAAH
-535 AMLRDQLNRVLSTLT
+535 AMLREQLTRVLSTLT

-606 GYTEII
+606 GYTDIV

>member
-1 MTRVAGKTKTKTKT
+1 MDK
-15 RAKPKAARPAGKPRG
+15 
-30 GDRFDDVLEDIRR
+30 FEDVLEDIRR
-43 IADDKGFI
+43 VAEDKGYI
-51 LNQEIEALVGD
+51 LNHEIDSLVGD
-62 EFSPEDI
+62 DFSPEDI

-75 LSDEKIDYFDSAE
+75 LSEEKIDFFDTRE
-88 KARLKIEARKRREE
+88 KALLKIEAKKRREE
-102 KDEQKA
+102 KEESQK
-108 EEDVKAVI
+108 EELLKTVI

-133 LLDREGEVEIAK
+133 LLDREGEVELAK
-145 RIEQGQILIAKAV
+145 RIEEGQLMIARAV

-166 ELQRLARV
+166 ELQHLADL
-174 VEKGEMRLD
+174 VEKGELRLD
-183 EVVQVETGGLAPSY
+183 EVIQVETGGLHPHY
-197 TGKKERQARFRP
+197 TGKKERQNRFRP
-209 VRKIAALRKEIVEL
+209 IRRITQLRKEIVKL
-223 QKKIK
+223 QKQER
-228 LKKNASKR
+228 LKKNAAKR
-236 PALERSFE
+236 PSLLRSIE
-244 LRQAKLFEEYVKL
+244 LRQNKLFDEYLKL
-257 QLNPKQLER
+257 QLNPNQLER
-266 IVENIRTTRDRL
+266 IVEMIRDTRDTF
-278 KDYSA
+278 SE
-283 KLDEYE
+283 LDHQFKEYE
-289 EFVGLSYDDISGHVK
+289 AFIGLSYRDLQETIK
-304 KLKAASRRRSV
+304 KVRSYKRRRSI
-315 KVNGKGSWSLEMLED
+315 KINGKGTWSQEMLED
-330 FERKMRA
+330 FERKMRHIRKERQK
-337 LRTEIKAIEKEENL
+337 LEKTENVTTD
-351 SREELDRVVES
+351 ELYRLADD
-362 IRRGEIQVQRAKKE
+362 IDRGEFMGEKAKRE

-448 RIPVHMIEAINKVSR
+448 RVPVHMIEAINKVSR
-463 AQRKLVQENGRDP
+463 AARKLVQENGRDP

-483 KLNYPLD
+483 KLAYPVD

-514 SNLSDFIEDTSAA
+514 SNLSDFIEDTGAA
-527 SPSQSASH
+527 SPAQSAAH
-535 AMLRDQLNRVLSTLT
+535 AMLREQLTKVLSTLT

-606 GYTEII
+606 GYSDIV

>member
-1 MTRVAGKTKTKTKT
+1 
-15 RAKPKAARPAGKPRG
+15 
-30 GDRFDDVLEDIRR
+30 
-43 IADDKGFI
+43 
-51 LNQEIEALVGD
+51 
-62 EFSPEDI
+62 
-69 VVLYDR
+69 
-75 LSDEKIDYFDSAE
+75 
-88 KARLKIEARKRREE
+88 
-102 KDEQKA
+102 
-108 EEDVKAVI
+108 
-116 RYDDPVRMYL
+116 
-126 REMGKVP
+126 
-133 LLDREGEVEIAK
+133 
-145 RIEQGQILIAKAV
+145 
-158 FSLDSPIR
+158 
-166 ELQRLARV
+166 
-174 VEKGEMRLD
+174 
-183 EVVQVETGGLAPSY
+183 VETGGLAPSY

-209 VRKIAALRKEIVEL
+209 VKRIAAVRKEIVEI
-223 QKKIK
+223 QKKVK

-236 PALERSFE
+236 PTMERSLE
-244 LRQAKLFEEYVKL
+244 MRQAKLFDEYMKL
-257 QLNPKQLER
+257 QLHPKQLER
-266 IVENIRTTRDRL
+266 IVENIRATRDRL
-278 KDYSA
+278 KDYES
-283 KLDEYE
+283 KLVEYE
-289 EFVGLSYDDISGHVK
+289 EFVGLSYDDIVGHVK
-304 KLKAASRRRSV
+304 KIKAASRRRSV
-315 KVNGKGSWSLEMLED
+315 KVDGKGTWSLEMLED

-337 LRTEIKAIEKEENL
+337 LRTEIRALEKEENISIEDL
-351 SREELDRVVES
+351 ERVVDS

-448 RIPVHMIEAINKVSR
+448 RVPVHMIEAINKVSR

-483 KLNYPLD
+483 KLSYPLD

-514 SNLSDFIEDTSAA
+514 SNLSDFIEDVSATSPA
-527 SPSQSASH
+527 QSASH

>member
-1 MTRVAGKTKTKTKT
+1 MAKKVAA
-15 RAKPKAARPAGKPRG
+15 AKAVKIKKNDPSNAP
-30 GDRFDDVLEDIRR
+30 RFDDVLEDIRR
-43 IADDKGFI
+43 IAEDKGFV
-51 LNQEIEALVGD
+51 LNQEIEALVSED
-62 EFSPEDI
+62 FSPEDI

-75 LSDEKIDYFDSAE
+75 LSEEKIEFFDSAD
-88 KARLKIEARKRREE
+88 KAKLKIDARKRREE
-102 KDEQKA
+102 KEEHKT

-145 RIEQGQILIAKAV
+145 RIEAGQIMIAKAV

-174 VEKGEMRLD
+174 VEKGDMRLD
-183 EVVQVETGGLAPSY
+183 EVVQVETGGLAPAY

-209 VRKIAALRKEIVEL
+209 VRKIAALRKEIVEV
-223 QKKIK
+223 QKKAK
-228 LKKNASKR
+228 LKKNAAKR
-236 PALERSFE
+236 PALERSLE
-244 LRQAKLFEEYVKL
+244 QRQAKLFEEYIKL

-266 IVENIRTTRDRL
+266 IVENIRSVRDRL
-278 KDYSA
+278 HDYEG
-283 KLDEYE
+283 KLREYE
-289 EFVGLSYDDISGHVK
+289 EFVGLGYDDIVGQVK
-304 KLKAASRRRSV
+304 KLKAGARRRSV
-315 KVNGKGSWSLEMLED
+315 KVDGKGTWSLEMLED

-337 LRTEIKAIEKEENL
+337 LRTEIKEIEKEENVSIEDL
-351 SREELDRVVES
+351 EKIVDS
-362 IRRGEIQVQRAKKE
+362 IRRGEVQVQRAKKE

-448 RIPVHMIEAINKVSR
+448 RVPVHMIEAINKVSR

-514 SNLSDFIEDTSAA
+514 SNLSDFIEDLTATSPA
-527 SPSQSASH
+527 QSASH

>member
-1 MTRVAGKTKTKTKT
+1 MDIEQDK
-15 RAKPKAARPAGKPRG
+15 
-30 GDRFDDVLEDIRR
+30 FDDVLEDIRR
-43 IADDKGFI
+43 VAEDKGFV
-51 LNQEIEALVGD
+51 LNHEIDALVGND
-62 EFSPEDI
+62 FSPEDI

-75 LSDEKIDYFDSAE
+75 LSEEKIDFFDSAE
-88 KARLKIEARKRREE
+88 KARLKVEARKRRAEKEE
-102 KDEQKA
+102 AKN
-108 EEDVKAVI
+108 EEEVRAVI

-133 LLDREGEVEIAK
+133 LLDRQGEVEIAM
-145 RIEQGQILIAKAV
+145 RIESGQLMIARAV

-166 ELQRLARV
+166 ELQRLA
-174 VEKGEMRLD
+174 GEVDKEQMRLD
-183 EVVQVETGGLAPSY
+183 EVVQVEAGSLGPGPAS
-197 TGKKERQARFRP
+197 KKERQVRFRP
-209 VRKIAALRKEIVEL
+209 IRRITALRKEIVDL
-223 QKKIK
+223 QHKLA
-228 LKKNASKR
+228 LKKYASKR
-236 PALERSFE
+236 VALERSLD
-244 LRQAKLFEEYVKL
+244 LRQGRLFDEYVKL
-257 QLNPKQLER
+257 QLHSKQLER
-266 IVENIRTTRDRL
+266 IVENIRVVRDNLREQ
-278 KDYSA
+278 YT
-283 KLDEYE
+283 KLREYE
-289 EFVGLSYDDISGHVK
+289 EFVGLSYDDLRPAIRR
-304 KLKAASRRRSV
+304 LKGLKRRRSL
-315 KVNGKGSWSLEMLED
+315 KVAGKGTWSLDVLED
-330 FERKMRA
+330 FERKMRT
-337 LRTEIKAIEKEENL
+337 LSTEARRIEKEENISAENL
-351 SREELDRVVES
+351 ERIVDD
-362 IRRGEIQVQRAKKE
+362 IRRGEMQAERAKKE

-448 RIPVHMIEAINKVSR
+448 RVPVHMIEAINKVSR
-463 AQRKLVQENGRDP
+463 AARKLVQENGRDP

-483 KLNYPLD
+483 KLDYPLD

-514 SNLSDFIEDTSAA
+514 SNLSDFIEDISATSPAQSAA
-527 SPSQSASH
+527 H
-535 AMLRDQLNRVLSTLT
+535 AMLREQLSKVLSTLT

-606 GYTEII
+606 GYTEIV

>member
-1 MTRVAGKTKTKTKT
+1 MDK
-15 RAKPKAARPAGKPRG
+15 
-30 GDRFDDVLEDIRR
+30 FDNVLEDIRR
-43 IADDKGFI
+43 IAEDKGYI
-51 LNQEIEALVGD
+51 LNHEIDGLVGND
-62 EFSPEDI
+62 FTPEDI

-75 LSDEKIDYFDSAE
+75 LSDEKIDYFDTRE
-88 KARLKIEARKRREE
+88 KALLKIEAKKRREE
-102 KDEQKA
+102 K
-108 EEDVKAVI
+108 EESKNEELLKAVI

-133 LLDREGEVEIAK
+133 LLDRQGEVDLAM
-145 RIEQGQILIAKAV
+145 RIEAGQLVVARAV
-158 FSLDSPIR
+158 LSLDSPIR
-166 ELQRLARV
+166 ELQRLAEK
-174 VEKGEMRLD
+174 VEEGELRLD
-183 EVVQVETGGLAPSY
+183 EVIQVETGGLHPHY
-197 TGKKERQARFRP
+197 TGKKERQSRFRP
-209 VRKIAALRKEIVEL
+209 VRRIAQLRKEIVKFEK
-223 QKKIK
+223 QAR
-228 LKKNASKR
+228 LKKNLKKR
-236 PALERSFE
+236 PSLERSID
-244 LRQAKLFEEYVKL
+244 LRRKKLFAEYVKL
-257 QLNPKQLER
+257 QPNPKQLER
-266 IVENIRTTRDRL
+266 IVGMIREMGENLTEFERNL
-278 KDYSA
+278 K
-283 KLDEYE
+283 EYE
-289 EFVGLSYDDISGHVK
+289 DFIGLSYSGLRK
-304 KLKAASRRRSV
+304 TIQKLKAYKRRRSI
-315 KVNGKGSWSLEMLED
+315 KIDGKGTWSLEMLDD
-330 FERKMRA
+330 FERKMRQIQKDIHKLEMSENVTSA
-337 LRTEIKAIEKEENL
+337 QLKQLVANIDDGEFQSEKAK
-351 SREELDRVVES
+351 R
-362 IRRGEIQVQRAKKE
+362 E

-448 RIPVHMIEAINKVSR
+448 RVPVHMIEAINKVSR
-463 AQRKLVQENGRDP
+463 AARKLVQENGRDP

-483 KLNYPLD
+483 KLAYPVD
-490 KVKSVMKASMEPI
+490 KVKSVMKASMGPI

-514 SNLSDFIEDTSAA
+514 SNLSDFIEDIGAA
-527 SPSQSASH
+527 SPAQSAAH
-535 AMLRDQLNRVLSTLT
+535 AMLREQLTKVLSTLT

-571 EEVGTIFNVTRERVR
+571 EEVGTIFKVTRERVR

-606 GYTEII
+606 GYTDIV

>member
-1 MTRVAGKTKTKTKT
+1 M
-15 RAKPKAARPAGKPRG
+15 
-30 GDRFDDVLEDIRR
+30 
-43 IADDKGFI
+43 
-51 LNQEIEALVGD
+51 
-62 EFSPEDI
+62 
-69 VVLYDR
+69 
-75 LSDEKIDYFDSAE
+75 DS
-88 KARLKIEARKRREE
+88 
-102 KDEQKA
+102 
-108 EEDVKAVI
+108 
-116 RYDDPVRMYL
+116 
-126 REMGKVP
+126 
-133 LLDREGEVEIAK
+133 
-145 RIEQGQILIAKAV
+145 
-158 FSLDSPIR
+158 SIR
-166 ELQRLARV
+166 ELQTLAMA
-174 VEKGEMRLD
+174 VENEEMRLD
-183 EVVQVETGGLAPSY
+183 EVVQVEAGGIHPHYS
-197 TGKKERQARFRP
+197 GKKERQARFRP
-209 VRKIAALRKEIVEL
+209 IKRITNLRREVVEF
-223 QKKIK
+223 QKKLK
-228 LKKNASKR
+228 LKKFVVKKAT
-236 PALERSFE
+236 LERSLE
-244 LRQAKLFEEYVKL
+244 LRQNKLFSEYLKL
-257 QLNPKQLER
+257 QLNPKRIER
-266 IVENIRTTRDRL
+266 IVANIRATRDEL
-278 KDYSA
+278 KEHEN
-283 KLDEYE
+283 KLSEYE
-289 EFVGLSYDDISGHVK
+289 EFIGMSYEDLCKQVK
-304 KLKAASRRRSV
+304 KLKANKRRKSI
-315 KVNGKGSWSLEMLED
+315 KVEGKGTWSLEMLED
-330 FERKMRA
+330 FHKKMKLLQSEIRK
-337 LRTEIKAIEKEENL
+337 IEKLE
-351 SREELDRVVES
+351 SISKDELDNVVNS
-362 IRRGEIQVQRAKKE
+362 IRCGELQAQRAKRE

-448 RIPVHMIEAINKVSR
+448 RVPVHMIEAINKVSR
-463 AQRKLVQENGRDP
+463 TARKLVQENGRDP

-514 SNLSDFIEDTSAA
+514 SNLSDFIEDLSATSPAQSAA
-527 SPSQSASH
+527 H
-535 AMLRDQLNRVLSTLT
+535 AMLREQLSKVLSTLT

-597 HPSRARKLK
+597 HPSRSRKLK

>member
-1 MTRVAGKTKTKTKT
+1 MDK
-15 RAKPKAARPAGKPRG
+15 
-30 GDRFDDVLEDIRR
+30 FEDVLEDIRR
-43 IADDKGFI
+43 VADDRGYI
-51 LNQEIEALVGD
+51 LNHEIDALVGED
-62 EFSPEDI
+62 FSPEDI
-69 VVLYDR
+69 ISLYDR
-75 LSDEKIDYFDSAE
+75 LSEEKIDYFDSEE
-88 KARLKIEARKRREE
+88 KALLKIEAKKRREE
-102 KDEQKA
+102 K
-108 EEDVKAVI
+108 EETKNEELLKAVI

-133 LLDREGEVEIAK
+133 LLDREGEVELAK
-145 RIEQGQILIAKAV
+145 RIEEGQLMVARAV

-166 ELQRLARV
+166 ELQKMAEQ
-174 VEKGEMRLD
+174 VEKNELRLD
-183 EVVQVETGGLAPSY
+183 EVVQVETGGLHPHY
-197 TGKKERQARFRP
+197 TGKKERQNRFRP
-209 VRKIAALRKEIVEL
+209 IRRIAQLRKEIVGFEK
-223 QKKIK
+223 Q
-228 LKKNASKR
+228 LKARKNAQKR
-236 PALERSFE
+236 ASIERSVE
-244 LRQAKLFEEYVKL
+244 LRQNKLFDEYLKL

-266 IVENIRTTRDRL
+266 IVNMTRETKERFTEL
-278 KDYSA
+278 ERKF
-283 KLDEYE
+283 KEYE
-289 EFVGLSYDDISGHVK
+289 AFIGLPYDELKKTIQ
-304 KLKAASRRRSV
+304 KLKGFKRRRSM
-315 KVNGKGSWSLEMLED
+315 KIAGKETWSLEMLED
-330 FERKMRA
+330 FEKKMRTI
-337 LRTEIKAIEKEENL
+337 RSEIQKLEKEENVSSARL
-351 SREELDRVVES
+351 IKLVED
-362 IRRGEIQVQRAKKE
+362 IDRGEYQCEKAKRE

-448 RIPVHMIEAINKVSR
+448 RVPVHMIEAINKVSR
-463 AQRKLVQENGRDP
+463 AARKLVQEQGRDP

-483 KLNYPLD
+483 KLNYPVD

-514 SNLSDFIEDTSAA
+514 SNLSDFIEDTGAA
-527 SPSQSASH
+527 SPAQTAAH
-535 AMLRDQLNRVLSTLT
+535 AMLREQLTKVLSTLT

-606 GYTEII
+606 GYTDIV

>member
-1 MTRVAGKTKTKTKT
+1 MDLEKL
-15 RAKPKAARPAGKPRG
+15 
-30 GDRFDDVLEDIRR
+30 DDVVEDIRR
-43 IADDKGFI
+43 VAEEKGFI
-51 LNQEIEALVGD
+51 LNHEIDALVGSD
-62 EFSPEDI
+62 FSPEDI
-69 VVLYDR
+69 VVLYDK
-75 LSDEKIDYFDSAE
+75 LSEEKIDYFDSPE
-88 KARLKIEARKRREE
+88 KARLKMEAKKRREE
-102 KDEQKA
+102 K
-108 EEDVKAVI
+108 EEAKTEDDVKAVI

-133 LLDREGEVEIAK
+133 LLDRQGEVEIAK
-145 RIEQGQILIAKAV
+145 RIEQGQIKIAKAA
-158 FSLDSPIR
+158 FSLDSPIC
-166 ELQRLARV
+166 ELQRLALA
-174 VEKGEMRLD
+174 VENEEMRLD
-183 EVVQVETGGLAPSY
+183 EVVQIETGGIHPHYS
-197 TGKKERQARFRP
+197 GKKERQARFRP
-209 VRKIAALRKEIVEL
+209 IRRIARLRKEIVEI
-223 QKKIK
+223 QKKLK
-228 LKKNASKR
+228 LKKYAAKR
-236 PALERSFE
+236 TTLERSLA
-244 LRQAKLFEEYVKL
+244 LRQTKLMDEYLKL
-257 QLNPKQLER
+257 QLNPKQIDR
-266 IVENIRTTRDRL
+266 IVRNIRVTRDEL
-278 KDYSA
+278 WEHQS
-283 KLDEYE
+283 KLSEYE
-289 EFVGLSYDDISGHVK
+289 EFVGLSHEELQKSLK
-304 KLKAASRRRSV
+304 KLKANKRRKSL
-315 KVNGKGSWSLEMLED
+315 KIKGKGTWSLDMLED
-330 FERKMRA
+330 FQKKTRGLK
-337 LRTEIKAIEKEENL
+337 TEIRKIEKSEGITHQ
-351 SREELDRVVES
+351 ELDEVVGT
-362 IRRGEIQVQRAKKE
+362 IRHGEMQVQRAKRE

-448 RIPVHMIEAINKVSR
+448 RVPVHMIEAINKVSR
-463 AQRKLVQENGRDP
+463 TARKLVQENGRDP

-514 SNLSDFIEDTSAA
+514 SNLSDFIEDLTATSPAQSAA
-527 SPSQSASH
+527 H
-535 AMLRDQLNRVLSTLT
+535 AMLREQLSKVLSTLT

-597 HPSRARKLK
+597 HPSRAKKLK

>member
-1 MTRVAGKTKTKTKT
+1 MDK
-15 RAKPKAARPAGKPRG
+15 
-30 GDRFDDVLEDIRR
+30 FEDVLEDIRR
-43 IADDKGFI
+43 VADDKGYI
-51 LNQEIEALVGD
+51 LNHEIDALVGND
-62 EFSPEDI
+62 FNPEDI

-75 LSDEKIDYFDSAE
+75 LSEEKIDFFDSPE
-88 KARLKIEARKRREE
+88 KARLKIDAKKRREE
-102 KDEQKA
+102 K
-108 EEDVKAVI
+108 EEAKQEEMMKTVI

-133 LLDREGEVEIAK
+133 LLDREGEVELAM
-145 RIEQGQILIAKAV
+145 RIEEGGLMIAKAV
-158 FSLDSPIR
+158 FSMDGSIK
-166 ELQRLARV
+166 ELQRLAKL
-174 VEKGEMRLD
+174 VEKEEMRLD
-183 EVVQVETGGLAPSY
+183 DLIQVETGALHPHY
-197 TGKKERQARFRP
+197 TGRKELQARFRP
-209 VRKIAALRKEIVEL
+209 IRRIAQLRKEIVDL
-223 QKKIK
+223 QKKAR
-228 LKKNASKR
+228 LKKNAAKLPNLQRSIDLRQGKLFDEYLTLQLS
-236 PALERSFE
+236 PKKLEIIVAMIRRRLDE
-244 LRQAKLFEEYVKL
+244 IVERQAKL
-257 QLNPKQLER
+257 
-266 IVENIRTTRDRL
+266 T
-278 KDYSA
+278 
-283 KLDEYE
+283 EYE
-289 EFVGLSYDDISGHVK
+289 QFIGMPYDDLRKTIT
-304 KLKAASRRRSV
+304 KLNGYKRKRSI
-315 KVNGKGSWSLEMLED
+315 KVNGKGPWSQDVLED
-330 FERKMRA
+330 FQKKMNA
-337 LRTEIKAIEKEENL
+337 LKRELSKIEKAENVPIAEMNRL
-351 SREELDRVVES
+351 VRNID
-362 IRRGEIQVQRAKKE
+362 RGEYQSEKAKRE

-448 RIPVHMIEAINKVSR
+448 RVPVHMIEAINKVSR
-463 AQRKLVQENGRDP
+463 TARKLVQENGRDP

-483 KLNYPLD
+483 KLAYPVD

-514 SNLSDFIEDTSAA
+514 SNLSDFIEDTGAA
-527 SPSQSASH
+527 SPAQTAAH
-535 AMLRDQLNRVLSTLT
+535 AMLREQLTKVLSTLT

-606 GYTEII
+606 GYTEMV

>member
-1 MTRVAGKTKTKTKT
+1 MDK
-15 RAKPKAARPAGKPRG
+15 
-30 GDRFDDVLEDIRR
+30 FEDVLEDIRR
-43 IADDKGFI
+43 VADDKGFI
-51 LNQEIEALVGD
+51 LNHEIEALVGRD
-62 EFSPEDI
+62 FSPDEI

-75 LSDEKIDYFDSAE
+75 LSEEKIDFFDSPE
-88 KARLKIEARKRREE
+88 KARLKMEAKKRREE
-102 KDEQKA
+102 KEGAKT
-108 EEDVKAVI
+108 EEALKTVI

-133 LLDREGEVEIAK
+133 LLDRQGEVKLAK
-145 RIEQGQILIAKAV
+145 RIEKGQLTIAKAV
-158 FSLDSPIR
+158 VSLDSPIR
-166 ELQRLARV
+166 ELQALARR
-174 VEKGEMRLD
+174 VEKEELRLD
-183 EVVQVETGGLAPSY
+183 EVIQVETGGLHPHY

-209 VRKIAALRKEIVEL
+209 VKRITRLRREIVEL
-223 QKKIK
+223 QKKAK
-228 LKKNASKR
+228 LKKNAAKR
-236 PALERSFE
+236 PSLERSID
-244 LRQAKLFEEYVKL
+244 LRTTKLFDEYVKL

-266 IVENIRTTRDRL
+266 IVESIHETLEHVGELEAKFKEYEGFIGLSFVELNEAI
-278 KDYSA
+278 A
-283 KLDEYE
+283 KLK
-289 EFVGLSYDDISGHVK
+289 SYK
-304 KLKAASRRRSV
+304 RRRSIRI
-315 KVNGKGSWSLEMLED
+315 NGKGPWSQDVLED
-330 FERKMRA
+330 FQKKMR
-337 LRTEIKAIEKEENL
+337 LLTKEIQKVEKSENV
-351 SREELDRVVES
+351 SREGLYKLVGD
-362 IRRGEIQVQRAKKE
+362 IRRGELERETAKRE

-448 RIPVHMIEAINKVSR
+448 RVPVHMIEAINKVSR
-463 AQRKLVQENGRDP
+463 TARKLVQENGRDP

-483 KLNYPLD
+483 RLCYPVD

-514 SNLSDFIEDTSAA
+514 SNLSDFIEDTGAA
-527 SPSQSASH
+527 SPAQTAAH
-535 AMLRDQLNRVLSTLT
+535 AMLREQLTKVLSTLT

-606 GYTEII
+606 GYTEVV